1 MTPEV
6 VFIVLVVAI
15 ALAFDFINGFHDSAN
30 SIATVVGARVLTPG
44 VAVVW
49 AAFFSF
55 VAAFTVGTA
64 VAKTVSKG
72 LIDRKMF
79 SRDARSIPRAP
90 PLGWHPLRRV
100 ILREIFL
107 PSPTAE
113 CRVPSAESRNENPP
127 LSGLR
132 IVEFAGIGPAPL
144 AGMLLADLGADVV
157 VVERPNAGGIGS
169 MIPRRHLITN
179 RGKRLTIADLKSA
192 AGRDAVFGLVD
203 RADGLIEGF
212 RPGTMER
219 LGLGPDQVLA
229 RNPRLVFGRLTG
241 WGQRGPLAATAGHD
255 INYIALTGGLDAIGR
270 AGGPPLP
277 PVNFLG
283 DYAGGTMFAV
293 TGVLAALL
301 EARRSGRGQV
311 VDAAMIDGVGAL
323 LAPMMGMLSAGAW
336 TPVRGQNLFDTGA
349 PFYDVYP
356 AADGRFV
363 AVGALEDEFFAA
375 LVEGLGLPAGVLVTR
390 WDRATWPELRRQIAA
405 AIGQKTRDAWTA
417 VFAGSDA
424 CVAPVLS
431 IAEAARDEHQL
442 SRQGFVD
449 VEGQLQPAP
458 APRFSRTPPRP
469 PTAPPVDLTPIEVV
483 LSEWGNSPSA

>member
-1 MTPEV
+1 M
-6 VFIVLVVAI
+6 
-15 ALAFDFINGFHDSAN
+15 
-30 SIATVVGARVLTPG
+30 
-44 VAVVW
+44 
-49 AAFFSF
+49 
-55 VAAFTVGTA
+55 
-64 VAKTVSKG
+64 
-72 LIDRKMF
+72 
-79 SRDARSIPRAP
+79 
-90 PLGWHPLRRV
+90 
-100 ILREIFL
+100 
-107 PSPTAE
+107 
-113 CRVPSAESRNENPP
+113 PSAESRTQNPP

-157 VVERPNAGGIGS
+157 VVDRPNAGGIGS

-179 RGKRLTIADLKSA
+179 RGKRLTVADLKSV
-192 AGRDAVFGLVD
+192 AGREAVFGLLD
-203 RADGLIEGF
+203 GADGLIEGF

-241 WGQRGPLAATAGHD
+241 WGQSGPLAATAGHD

-293 TGVLAALL
+293 MGVLAALL
-301 EARRSGRGQV
+301 EARRSGKGQV
-311 VDAAMIDGVGAL
+311 IDAAMIDGVGAL

-336 TPVRGQNLFDTGA
+336 TAERGRNLFDTGA

-356 AADGRFV
+356 TVDDKFV
-363 AVGALEDEFFAA
+363 AVGALEDGFFAA
-375 LVEGLGLPAGVLVTR
+375 LVDGLGLPADTLVTR
-390 WDRATWPELRRQIAA
+390 WDRQTWPELRRQIAGR
-405 AIGQKTRDAWTA
+405 IRQKSRADWAA

-431 IAEAARDEHQL
+431 IAEAALNEHQV
-442 SRQGFVD
+442 SRRGFVD
-449 VEGQLQPAP
+449 VEGQLQPTP
-458 APRFSRTPPRP
+458 APQFSRTPQRP
-469 PTAPPVDLTPIEVV
+469 PTAPPVDVTPIEAV
-483 LSEWGNSPSA
+483 LAEWRASPNA